1 MAKESGMYYNQ
12 SMKLLQKKRSKII
25 YFLLLLAA
33 FLLGGCSS
41 HKEYV
46 SASTTIRDNTP
57 VCLVPAADGITVYGN
72 DLASLD
78 ASHTEDG
85 YVMAAWYGE
94 DKPVKLQITGPD
106 YMTYT
111 YDLPSDGYTTFPLSA
126 GDGAY
131 QVGIY
136 ENVEGSQYATVF
148 STDLTVTITNKMG
161 PYLYPNQYVAF
172 TKDSQIVREAQTLV
186 AGAHDDLEAII
197 CIYKS
202 TGAKVSGPVPMPTK
216 VEKITIL
223 RAVHKYKDSREQFEQ
238 RTHKRLIDVLTP
250 SQKTIDALQKLDV
263 SAGVYVNV
271 KMK

>member
-12 SMKLLQKKRSKII
+12 SMKSLQKKRSKII

-85 YVMAAWYGE
+85 YVMAAWHGE

-111 YDLPSDGYTTFPLSA
+111 YDLPSG
-126 GDGAY
+126 G
-131 QVGIY
+131 
-136 ENVEGSQYATVF
+136 
-148 STDLTVTITNKMG
+148 
-161 PYLYPNQYVAF
+161 
-172 TKDSQIVREAQTLV
+172 
-186 AGAHDDLEAII
+186 
-197 CIYKS
+197 
-202 TGAKVSGPVPMPTK
+202 
-216 VEKITIL
+216 
-223 RAVHKYKDSREQFEQ
+223 
-238 RTHKRLIDVLTP
+238 
-250 SQKTIDALQKLDV
+250 
-263 SAGVYVNV
+263 
-271 KMK
+271 

>member
-85 YVMAAWYGE
+85 YVMAAWHGE

-111 YDLPSDGYTTFPLSA
+111 YDLPSGGYTTFPLSA

-148 STDLTVTITNKMG
+148 PPILQLPLQTKWDLI
-161 PYLYPNQYVAF
+161 
-172 TKDSQIVREAQTLV
+172 SIR
-186 AGAHDDLEAII
+186 ISI
-197 CIYKS
+197 
-202 TGAKVSGPVPMPTK
+202 
-216 VEKITIL
+216 
-223 RAVHKYKDSREQFEQ
+223 
-238 RTHKRLIDVLTP
+238 
-250 SQKTIDALQKLDV
+250 
-263 SAGVYVNV
+263 
-271 KMK
+271 